1 MKRLGTL
8 LAGVGLIIASGAS
21 DTARADDHRVTLY
34 TPPIRSGGFNCN
46 ALNVSHNTMNI
57 TISIIDLDGHPLS
70 VSDPIPTAPGA
81 EASNDFGT
89 LTNPIDAYC
98 KFEAFPAGDRNDLR
112 AVLVAGLVRT
122 FDEGNETNIPTF
134 VARTLAGY

>member
-8 LAGVGLIIASGAS
+8 LAGLGLIIASGAS
-21 DTARADDHRVTLY
+21 DTARADDHRVILY